1 MSEKQLNTRI
11 AQKIDTTANWAKAT
25 NFVPKKGEL
34 IVYSDGGGTG
44 VPKFKVGDG
53 TTVVGTLKFVE
64 GSMPTTGTWAWTN
77 GTTTGPTAK
86 LTLGAKEISV
96 AALPTATSS
105 ASGIITTG
113 SQTLSGSK
121 TILGNL
127 TLGSATASDMR
138 SLVMM
143 RKNTSDASYLR
154 TQFYANDAANNMQ
167 FETIRYDA
175 SGAQAWK
182 LALNFLNGTIT
193 RGQANNVSL
202 GSSTVPFTA
211 VYASK
216 FVGGEATTSAAGLL
230 SASDKTKLN
239 GLAASTSATAS
250 FTSSGWSSTA
260 PYTQTIN
267 VSGITADSKV
277 VIDVNLTGQ
286 TTSAATAIIEG
297 WGLVND
303 VQTGA
308 DTLTAYCYGDKPT
321 VALPVN
327 IINVK

>member
-1 MSEKQLNTRI
+1 MAEKQLNTRI
-11 AQKIDTTANWAKAT
+11 TQKIDTTANWAKAT

-53 TTVVGTLKFVE
+53 TTIVGTLKFVE
-64 GSMPTTGTWAWTN
+64 GSMPATGTWAWTN
-77 GTTTGPTAK
+77 GTTAGPTAK
-86 LTLGAKEISV
+86 LTLGEKEISV
-96 AALPTATSS
+96 AALPTATTEV
-105 ASGIITTG
+105 SGIITTG
-113 SQTLSGSK
+113 SQSLAGAKTLY
-121 TILGNL
+121 GNL
-127 TLGSATASDMR
+127 TLGARGKTAERLLWLSRKHSSDTTSIAIGLSPNSTATGLQVGLYHRLADSTNNDW
-138 SLVMM
+138 
-143 RKNTSDASYLR
+143 NTTY
-154 TQFYANDAANNMQ
+154 N
-167 FETIRYDA
+167 FEKT
-175 SGAQAWK
+175 
-182 LALNFLNGTIT
+182 ALFSN
-193 RGQANNVSL
+193 QEVSL
-202 GSSTVPFTA
+202 GTTNHPFST

-216 FVGGEATTSAAGLL
+216 FVGGEATTTDAGLL
-230 SASDKTKLN
+230 SATDKTKLN

-267 VSGITADSKV
+267 VSGITANSKV

-286 TTSAATAIIEG
+286 TTYAATAIIEG

-308 DTLTAYCYGDKPT
+308 GTLTAYCYKDKPT

>member
-1 MSEKQLNTRI
+1 MAEKQLNTRI
-11 AQKIDTTANWAKAT
+11 TQKIDTTANWAKAT

-77 GTTTGPTAK
+77 GTTAGPTAK

-96 AALPTATSS
+96 AALPMATST

-113 SQTLSGSK
+113 AQTLSGSK
-121 TILGNL
+121 TVLGDL
-127 TLGSATASDMR
+127 VLGSKTASDMR

-143 RKNTSDASYLR
+143 RKSAADASYMH
-154 TQFYANDAANNMQ
+154 TQLYTNDAANNVQ
-167 FETIRYDA
+167 FRTVRYNT
-175 SGAQAWK
+175 SGAESWK
-182 LALNFLNGTIT
+182 IILNFTNGAIT
-193 RGQANNVSL
+193 CGTANKVSL
-202 GSSTVPFTA
+202 GSSTVPFST

-216 FVGGEATTSAAGLL
+216 FVGGEATTTDAGLL
-230 SASDKTKLN
+230 SATDKTKLN

-267 VSGITADSKV
+267 VSGITANSKV

-308 DTLTAYCYGDKPT
+308 GTLTAYCYKDKPT

>member
-1 MSEKQLNTRI
+1 MAEKQLNTRI
-11 AQKIDTTANWAKAT
+11 TQKIDTTANWAKAT

-77 GTTTGPTAK
+77 GTTAGPTAK
-86 LTLGAKEISV
+86 LTLGEKEISV
-96 AALPTATSS
+96 AALPTAST
-105 ASGIITTG
+105 AVSGIITTG
-113 SQTLSGSK
+113 SQSLAGTKTLYGS
-121 TILGNL
+121 L
-127 TLGSATASDMR
+127 TLGARADATERILWLSRKHSSNATSIAIGVSPNSTATGASIGLYHRPAD
-138 SLVMM
+138 S
-143 RKNTSDASYLR
+143 TS
-154 TQFYANDAANNMQ
+154 NDWSTTYN
-167 FETIRYDA
+167 FEKT
-175 SGAQAWK
+175 
-182 LALNFLNGTIT
+182 ALFSEQTP
-193 RGQANNVSL
+193 SL
-202 GSSTVPFTA
+202 GTSTYPFST

-216 FVGGEATTSAAGLL
+216 FVGGEATTSTAGLM
-230 SASDKTKLN
+230 STTDKTKLN
-239 GLAASTSATAS
+239 GLAASTSTTAS
-250 FTSSGWSSTA
+250 FASSGWSSTA

-303 VQTGA
+303 VQTGTG
-308 DTLTAYCYGDKPT
+308 TLTAYCYGDKPT

>member
-1 MSEKQLNTRI
+1 MAEKQLNTRI
-11 AQKIDTTANWAKAT
+11 TQKIDTTANWAKAT

-53 TTVVGTLKFVE
+53 TTAVGALKFVE
-64 GSMPTTGTWAWTN
+64 GSMPTVGTWAWTN
-77 GTTTGPTAK
+77 GSTAGPTAK

-96 AALPTATSS
+96 AALPTAST
-105 ASGIITTG
+105 AVSGIITTG
-113 SQTLSGSK
+113 AQSLAGRKTLYGS
-121 TILGNL
+121 L
-127 TLGSATASDMR
+127 TLGARDKTEERIFWLSRKSNSDGTSIAIGISPYATATGLNIGLYHRPENST
-138 SLVMM
+138 
-143 RKNTSDASYLR
+143 TSDWTAGYNFER
-154 TQFYANDAANNMQ
+154 TAFYANSTAA
-167 FETIRYDA
+167 
-175 SGAQAWK
+175 
-182 LALNFLNGTIT
+182 LGTS
-193 RGQANNVSL
+193 VH
-202 GSSTVPFTA
+202 PFSA

-216 FVGGEATTSAAGLL
+216 YVGGVATTSAAGLL
-230 SASDKTKLN
+230 SASDKTKLD
-239 GLAASTSATAS
+239 GLAASASATAS

-277 VIDVNLTGQ
+277 VIDVNLAGQ

-308 DTLTAYCYGDKPT
+308 GTLTAYCYGDKPT